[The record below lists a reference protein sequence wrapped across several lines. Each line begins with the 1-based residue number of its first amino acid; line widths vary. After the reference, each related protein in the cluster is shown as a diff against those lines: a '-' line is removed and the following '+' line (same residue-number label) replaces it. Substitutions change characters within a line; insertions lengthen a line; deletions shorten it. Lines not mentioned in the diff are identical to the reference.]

1 MNTGEPADWDVCIV
15 GAGPAGLAVAAQL
28 AGTGLRVCV
37 LEIGGTASDPFPH
50 VRLTVENPY
59 PHADIDAT
67 HSAGIGGTARQWS
80 FELHAAGDVETS
92 RPPVGCRYLP
102 MQPLDLLPRPEIGTP
117 GWPIDRAELDHWSE
131 RAHRVCGLGPY
142 RYDAEYWSDPAA
154 APLSLDDTVV
164 TSMFQFGPADAFTGD
179 LHRRL
184 VGDGVAF
191 LPGRPRSGSSRP
203 PTDAASPA
211 SGWPTGTAPPGR
223 SPPAG

>member
-1 MNTGEPADWDVCIV
+1 MNTGEPADWDGCIV
-15 GAGPAGLAVAAQL
+15 GAGPAGLAVATQL

-102 MQPLDLLPRPEIGTP
+102 MQPLDLLPAPLLAVMWLALLTLGLRASLMRCIAARPVP
-117 GWPIDRAELDHWSE
+117 RPRP
-131 RAHRVCGLGPY
+131 AHR
-142 RYDAEYWSDPAA
+142 
-154 APLSLDDTVV
+154 LSHW
-164 TSMFQFGPADAFTGD
+164 Q
-179 LHRRL
+179 
-184 VGDGVAF
+184 
-191 LPGRPRSGSSRP
+191 GRIIRP
-203 PTDAASPA
+203 SPA
-211 SGWPTGTAPPGR
+211 QAPP
-223 SPPAG
+223 SFS